1 MDKLLFEIPVSVA
14 RERINLSQSRK
25 FSYLHNGVMYE
36 ISISDTAKTV
46 AKDSKCCFCGVEATK
61 AFVVKQQENNI
72 GIKFF
77 TEKNGELILF
87 TKDHKKPKS
96 KGGRKFLILGGAY
109 SVDKWFRLENG
120 WNWFIDE
127 QLSEEEREEIWNK
140 LHNSKEPLDIIL
152 SHTCPLKYEP
162 YDKFLPTINQSLVDK
177 SMERWL
183 NKIEDTFNY
192 NYWLFG
198 HYHDDRKITDNV
210 YMLYNSFLSLEEL
223 TS

>member
-25 FSYLHNGVMYE
+25 FSYLHNGIMYE

-46 AKDSKCCFCGVEATK
+46 AKDPKCCFCGAEATK

-96 KGGRKFLILGGAY
+96 KGGRNKFNNYQTCCEICNRLKGNISQDNEVSKCVVDLKKKISNQRNYISKLEMQNKILKESLAELKAIKIIKLY
-109 SVDKWFRLENG
+109 LSLRKFFTN
-120 WNWFIDE
+120 FID
-127 QLSEEEREEIWNK
+127 K
-140 LHNSKEPLDIIL
+140 VHK
-152 SHTCPLKYEP
+152 
-162 YDKFLPTINQSLVDK
+162 V
-177 SMERWL
+177 
-183 NKIEDTFNY
+183 
-192 NYWLFG
+192 
-198 HYHDDRKITDNV
+198 
-210 YMLYNSFLSLEEL
+210 
-223 TS
+223 